1 MKMKNK
7 WIVVGIVSMGAT
19 VGLSVGASRA
29 GAQGPAGAG
38 AGAKTIKTSADSAH
52 SGHSLNPVK
61 WVKKNPKAST
71 SKADAQNDLYKRLT
85 AGLQGQGV
93 LPANTNLQDACA
105 GFKELGHCMAG
116 LHVSHNL
123 AIPWNCM
130 KWDLTGVQT
139 GADMSMCKGPENA
152 KAWSLGK
159 SIHALKP
166 AANSKA
172 EEKFAVKQAHDE
184 LKGAGA

>member
-1 MKMKNK
+1 MDRR
-7 WIVVGIVSMGAT
+7 WYRQHGRRGGS
-19 VGLSVGASRA
+19 LSWCEPHWS
-29 GAQGPAGAG
+29 AGAG
-38 AGAKTIKTSADSAH
+38 RRGSRREDNQDFGGQRALGAF
-52 SGHSLNPVK
+52 LNPVK

-71 SKADAQNDLYKRLT
+71 SKSDAQNDLYKRLT

-139 GADMSMCKGPENA
+139 GADMSACKGPENA